1 MGSIL
6 CPASL
11 RSPMKA
17 GRYGMEDQHPSEGIA
32 GGRLLPG
39 ASWDTLLAE
48 LWREGMLHCKEH

>member
-1 MGSIL
+1 
-6 CPASL
+6 
-11 RSPMKA
+11 MKA
-17 GRYGMEDQHPSEGIA
+17 GRYGMGDQRPSEGIA